1 MYWCIEIE
9 SEMYSISIFGFLK
22 KIMNLLIKYVCKNV
36 WRDRIIVNGFKVFF
50 KIIMGIIIKER

>member
-1 MYWCIEIE
+1 MYWFIEIE

-36 WRDRIIVNGFKVFF
+36 WRDRIIGNGFKVF
-50 KIIMGIIIKER
+50 IKS